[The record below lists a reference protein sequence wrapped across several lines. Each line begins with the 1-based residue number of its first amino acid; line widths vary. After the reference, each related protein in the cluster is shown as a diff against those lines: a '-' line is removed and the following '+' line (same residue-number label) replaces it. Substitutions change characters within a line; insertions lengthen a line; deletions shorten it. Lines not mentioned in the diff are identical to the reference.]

1 MPGSEVA
8 AAAVG
13 KNATLQRVEE
23 MGLPPL
29 RLEARRGDVRYARA
43 NGGGERQRYGARA
56 SRLWRRVNQWYA
68 GFRTDLLVLIC
79 PFYLFGFVYFIR
91 NGL

>member
-1 MPGSEVA
+1 ME
-8 AAAVG
+8 
-13 KNATLQRVEE
+13 KNATLQTVQDKI
-23 MGLPPL
+23 PTPQQFKT
-29 RLEARRGDVRYARA
+29 RRGDVRYSRA
-43 NGGGERQRYGARA
+43 NGVGERQRYGACA
-56 SRLWRRVNQWYA
+56 SHLWCRVNQWYA